1 MIHPCIHINA
11 AVCDISYIT
20 HCVLH
25 TLCFYIQDTLV
36 AIYKSLI
43 GFVIDY
49 SAFMSSQ
56 LSDNLRKS
64 VQAIQNIA
72 MRIIF
77 KQPFD
82 ASTDSLS
89 ALSGLPLV
97 RDRMYELNRRYFE
110 AARTVPNE
118 LIVDLMT
125 SFTNFKMSFKAKTK
139 TMKGIDKTVLCT
151 YRQLYTNALFCDS
164 LYNHNFGNNE
174 WNRNTHLSGNRYARI

>member
-1 MIHPCIHINA
+1 VKLFGEAIPYEANPTSLGVTFNPTLSFEAQVKKIKDKCNDRLNILKI
-11 AVCDISYIT
+11 IS
-20 HCVLH
+20 HKSWALSK
-25 TLCFYIQDTLV
+25 DTLV

-43 GFVIDY
+43 GSVIDY

-125 SFTNFKMSFKAKTK
+125 SFKNFKMSFKAKTK
-139 TMKGIDKTVLCT
+139 TLKGIDKTVLCD
-151 YRQLYTNALFCDS
+151 FV
-164 LYNHNFGNNE
+164 F
-174 WNRNTHLSGNRYARI
+174 